1 MRQRAE
7 AIMLAVKG
15 PDTPTFVINSARL
28 GVSLSLQECI
38 QDNEQILYKRA
49 FVFILLYSI
58 VNKKESMKKKMQ
70 AFREHMK
77 KNLSE

>member
-7 AIMLAVKG
+7 AIMLAVNG

-49 FVFILLYSI
+49 FVCILLYSI
-58 VNKKESMKKKMQ
+58 VNKKESMKKN
-70 AFREHMK
+70 ASFSGTYEK
-77 KNLSE
+77 KSF